1 MTATAIFD
9 SMLMRTMASAC
20 IIVAVTVAAGQWLA
34 TARPGPVDRIVV
46 ASQVRP
52 VKQSIEGIRSVLD
65 PSSTGSVGRGRTVT
79 LDPCTGEI
87 RR

>member
-34 TARPGPVDRIVV
+34 TARPVDRIVV
-46 ASQVRP
+46 ASQTRP
-52 VKQSIEGIRSVLD
+52 VKQSIEGIRSILD
-65 PSSTGSVGRGRTVT
+65 PSTTGSLGRGRAVS
-79 LDPCTGEI
+79 LDPCTGEV

>member
-9 SMLMRTMASAC
+9 SMLTRTMASAC

-34 TARPGPVDRIVV
+34 TGRPVDRVVV

-65 PSSTGSVGRGRTVT
+65 PSATGSVGRGRTVT